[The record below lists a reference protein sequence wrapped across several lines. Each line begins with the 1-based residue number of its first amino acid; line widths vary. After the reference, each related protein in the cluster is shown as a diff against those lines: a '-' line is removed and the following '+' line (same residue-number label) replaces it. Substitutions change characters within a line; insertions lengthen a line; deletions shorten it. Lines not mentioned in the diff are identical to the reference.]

1 MADEAHI
8 VAMGSVP
15 ERNAE
20 ALDHAPPDDLQGN
33 RNMPRHLSKQE
44 LERILS
50 HSECL
55 ITSAE
60 INAAYDRLAAQLNLH
75 YAGLNPIVIVVMN
88 GGLIPAGKLLTKLTF
103 FHRMEYLHAT
113 RYRDNE
119 GSAELVWKQR
129 PNIALEKEHVLL
141 IDDIFDEGV
150 TLKTIVTALAEQRPA
165 SLRCCVLIDK
175 IHERKVAGFKADFV
189 GTSVPDRYLY
199 GCGMDY
205 HGYLRHLPGIYA
217 LAEDARL

>member
-1 MADEAHI
+1 M
-8 VAMGSVP
+8 S
-15 ERNAE
+15 RQLN
-20 ALDHAPPDDLQGN
+20 
-33 RNMPRHLSKQE
+33 KQE
-44 LERILS
+44 LEYILS

-60 INAAYDRLAAQLNLH
+60 INATYDRLAAQLNLH

-88 GGLIPAGKLLTKLTF
+88 GGLIPAGILLTKLNF

-113 RYRDNE
+113 RYRNNE
-119 GSAELVWKQR
+119 GTAQLIWKQR
-129 PNIALEKEHVLL
+129 PTIALEQEHVLL

-150 TLKTIVTALAEQRPA
+150 TLKTVVAELAKQRPT

-175 IHERKVAGFKADFV
+175 THDRKVADFTADFV

-217 LAEDARL
+217 LSEDAKL